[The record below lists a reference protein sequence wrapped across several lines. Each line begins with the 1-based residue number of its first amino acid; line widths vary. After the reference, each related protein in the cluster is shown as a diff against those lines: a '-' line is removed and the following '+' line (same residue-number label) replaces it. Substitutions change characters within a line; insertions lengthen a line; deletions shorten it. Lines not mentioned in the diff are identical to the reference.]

1 MSDRMTTPLDANA
14 LSAEDKDLLRR
25 VGFAGEDAR
34 SATAVLV
41 NHDLRFADSQVEGV
55 EIMSIQDALMRYDW
69 VQNLM
74 FNLIAPDENEL
85 LRQAAELLND
95 PIGHFVYVHDGAKV
109 RLPVQSFTLME
120 LPQGRQFTHNITVI
134 GENAEVE
141 MISGAAVPQH
151 VQAGHHVSI
160 EETYLRKG
168 ARCRTLSIEQ
178 WGANMTVDSY
188 SRSEIGPGA
197 EVVSNQIMLAPLKRH
212 LSDTKAWIG
221 EDASSNDQAI
231 IFAPEG
237 TRREFESETYLTAPG
252 ARSQSV
258 ARMVSAGGSILNRA
272 LLVGQAS
279 GTSGFLG
286 CDGLKL
292 SDTGEILAVPA
303 LQAESAESQLSHEA
317 SVGMIDAEKLA
328 YLMASG
334 LSEDRA
340 RDLIVQG
347 FLNLKDE
354 YVPEGMRAHVT
365 EMIAAAKSGGM

>member
-1 MSDRMTTPLDANA
+1 MTDKTIETDVGG
-14 LSAEDKDLLRR
+14 LSAEVQDLLSR
-25 VGFAGEDAR
+25 VGYGGEGAR

-41 NHDLRFADSQVEGV
+41 NHELRFAESQVEGV

-69 VQNLM
+69 VQDLM
-74 FNLIAPDENEL
+74 FKLIAPDENEL

-95 PIGHFVYVHDGAKV
+95 PIGHFVYVHDGVKV
-109 RLPVQSFTLME
+109 QLPVQAFTLMG

-134 GENAEVE
+134 GKEAEVE
-141 MISGAAVPQH
+141 MISGAAVPEH
-151 VQAGHHVSI
+151 VHAGHHVSI
-160 EETYLRKG
+160 EETYLREG
-168 ARCRTLSIEQ
+168 ARCRALSIER
-178 WGANMTVDSY
+178 WGSNMAVDSY
-188 SRSEIGPGA
+188 SRSEIGAGA
-197 EVVSNQIMLAPLKRH
+197 EIISNQIMLAPLKRH
-212 LSDTKAWIG
+212 LSDTKTWVG
-221 EDASSNDQAI
+221 EGASSNEQAI

-237 TRREFESETYLTAPG
+237 TSRVFEGETYLTAPG
-252 ARSQSV
+252 ARSESV
-258 ARMVSAGGSILNRA
+258 ARMVSAGGSITNRA

-279 GTSGFLG
+279 HTSGFLG

-292 SDTGEILAVPA
+292 SNTGEIFAVPA
-303 LQAESAESQLSHEA
+303 LRAESAESQLSHEA

-334 LSEDRA
+334 LSEDHA

-354 YVPEGMRAHVT
+354 YVPEGMRAHVA

>member
-1 MSDRMTTPLDANA
+1 MDKTTDAA
-14 LSAEDKDLLRR
+14 TSTGLSAAEKDLLTR
-25 VGFAGEDAR
+25 VGYDSSRAR

-41 NHDLRFADSQVEGV
+41 NHDLRYADSQVDGV

-109 RLPVQSFTLME
+109 QLPVQSFTLME

-134 GENAEVE
+134 GKDAEVE
-141 MISGAAVPQH
+141 MISGAAVPQN

-160 EETYLRKG
+160 EETYLREG

-178 WGANMTVDSY
+178 WGSNMLVDSY

-197 EVVSNQIMLAPLKRH
+197 EAISNQIMLAPLKRH
-212 LSDTKAWIG
+212 LSDTKTWVHA
-221 EDASSNDQAI
+221 DASSNDQAI

-237 TRREFESETYLTAPG
+237 TSRVFEGETYLTAPG
-252 ARSQSV
+252 ARSESV
-258 ARMVSAGGSILNRA
+258 ARMVSAGGSIINRA

-279 GTSGFLG
+279 GTNGFLG

-303 LQAESAESQLSHEA
+303 LQAESAEAQLSHEA

-347 FLNLKDE
+347 FLHLKDE
-354 YVPEGMRAHVT
+354 YVPEGMRAQVT
-365 EMIAAAKSGGM
+365 DMIAAAKTGGM